1 MRKINTGAK
10 DKSCFPVRSSK
21 AVGALLLSM
30 ILVVQAP
37 KPVNAAE
44 STQNNA
50 LAFSSNM
57 KRIEA
62 SSYQSLGVEVAK
74 EIASKDKYVIATED
88 DYPDALAGTVL
99 ASEIGAPILFVS
111 KKDSSKTL
119 DYLKEVNADSNTQLF
134 ILGGTGA
141 VSQDIENNLR
151 TISDKIT
158 RLGGKDRF
166 ETCSLINNYLK
177 RPEGTNII
185 VATGRN
191 FPDALSM
198 GAIGGQLQYPI
209 FLTEPG
215 LLPAQIKEQIKALK
229 PSAVYIAG
237 GTGAVSTEIEKEIA
251 SICPGSSI
259 QRFAGKDRYDT
270 SMKIADYFKKN
281 ISSNIYTTAK
291 DFHAALASAPLASKN
306 KASITLI
313 DNDAYEG
320 QVNSSTHNGFIVGD
334 QTTISKT
341 VENYLTGNI
350 TEGKVTVKLVDRQ
363 GKKIADDIV
372 YKRPLGQNIEL
383 PDYIPNVMV
392 GQKEYGVF
400 SFNDY
405 SNCVTL
411 TKEKPFITN
420 TITFQLVHDYNAP
433 PSSTHFTA
441 FPEGNASG
449 DTSMVVKVGKNIEV
463 SNQVSDFDS
472 DWFTVTNTI
481 SDESKIVVTS
491 GKIPKN
497 MKGVKTTLFPWF
509 KCYFTKPGKYTISQD
524 AVDSDGHKM
533 TTIVKTITVIK

>member
-1 MRKINTGAK
+1 MRKINSGAK

-21 AVGALLLSM
+21 AVGALLLSI
-30 ILVVQAP
+30 ILAVQAP
-37 KPVNAAE
+37 QPVSAAE
-44 STQNNA
+44 STQNNTP
-50 LAFSSNM
+50 AFSSNM

-62 SSYQSLGVEVAK
+62 SSYQALGVEVAK
-74 EIASKDKYVIATED
+74 EIASKDKYVIATEE

-99 ASEIGAPILFVS
+99 ASGIGAPILFVS
-111 KKDSSKTL
+111 KKDSLKTL
-119 DYLKEVNADSNTQLF
+119 DYLREVNADSNTQFF

-141 VSQDIENNLR
+141 ISQDIENTLR

-166 ETCSLINNYLK
+166 ETCSLINDYLK

-209 FLTEPG
+209 FLTEKDF
-215 LLPAQIKEQIKALK
+215 LPEQIKEQIKILK
-229 PSAVYIAG
+229 PSSVYIAG
-237 GTGAVSTEIEKEIA
+237 GTGAVSTEVEKEIA

-291 DFHAALASAPLASKN
+291 DFHAALASAPLATKN

-313 DNDAYEG
+313 DNNAYEE

-350 TEGKVTVKLVDRQ
+350 TEGKITVKCVDRQ

-372 YKRPLGQNIEL
+372 HKRPIGQDIEL
-383 PDYIPNVMV
+383 NDISEVVV
-392 GQKEYGVF
+392 GQKVYGVF

-405 SNCVTL
+405 EGWVTL
-411 TKEKPFITN
+411 TKEKPFLTY
-420 TITFQLVHDYNAP
+420 TITLQLVHDYNAP

-441 FPEGNASG
+441 FPVANASG
-449 DTSMVVKVGKNIEV
+449 NASMVVKVGKDIEV
-463 SNQVSDFDS
+463 DNQVCDFDS

-481 SDESKIVVTS
+481 SDESKIVVTR

-509 KCYFTKPGKYTISQD
+509 TCYFTKPGKYTVSQD

-533 TTIVKTITVIK
+533 QTIVRTITVIK